1 MIKII
6 IVFYCQG
13 LDEMQV
19 IFCYGQE
26 SISAAEGGL
35 WSMPEVV
42 LELLCSSFLG
52 KEVEI
57 YQKCQVICKTWK
69 QIHLSGFNKKVC
81 KELWSKWSW
90 KPPTVAS
97 SHSWEYTNHHR
108 NEEQQVFSSWFYWCQ
123 LLVLRLTPQHP
134 HPSLQWD
141 LESEI
146 FQGGARTITYSI
158 TRASL
163 GTWYCC
169 IGDLLWD
176 LSCPYMCI
184 SLQVKWAYYFFKS
197 VFWGI
202 DI

>member
-13 LDEMQV
+13 LGEMQV

-57 YQKCQVICKTWK
+57 FQQCQVICKTWK
-69 QIHLSGFNKKVC
+69 QIRLSGFNKKIR
-81 KELWSKWSW
+81 KELWSKLSW

-97 SHSWEYTNHHR
+97 SSFLRVYKSTQEWRTPNL
-108 NEEQQVFSSWFYWCQ
+108 QLWFFGASCWSSDW
-123 LLVLRLTPQHP
+123 LLSTPCP
-134 HPSLQWD
+134 C
-141 LESEI
+141 SEI
-146 FQGGARTITYSI
+146 LNLKYFRGVQEQ
-158 TRASL
+158 SL
-163 GTWYCC
+163 TQSPG
-169 IGDLLWD
+169 LLWVPGTAA
-176 LSCPYMCI
+176 LETCYGI
-184 SLQVKWAYYFFKS
+184 SPAPKCAFHFKWNGLIIFL
-197 VFWGI
+197 
-202 DI
+202 